1 MVIKMHYSVLKEELL
16 EGLNIQDGK
25 IYVDATIGYAGD
37 SKEILK
43 QIPNG
48 FLYGFDQ
55 DKKAVEYST
64 SALTKI
70 GNNFKI
76 FNTNFVNMD
85 ETFEKIGIKEVDGII
100 FDLGF
105 SSPQIDDE
113 KRGFSFMHDGPLD
126 MRMSSEGKSAKD
138 IINEY
143 SENELA
149 EIFFKYGEE
158 KLSRVIAKNIKKES
172 KDISSTLEL
181 VEVIKNATG
190 ANYFYKNH
198 PERKIFQALRIE
210 VNEELTVLESIL
222 PKAIKRLKKG
232 GRIAVITFHS
242 LEDRIVKNIFKKYSD
257 IDPLVKGLK
266 DIPEEYK
273 PLIKL
278 VNKKPIL
285 PSQKELEENSRSRS
299 AKLRIIERI

>member
-1 MVIKMHYSVLKEELL
+1 MHYSVLKEELL

-64 SALTKI
+64 NVLTEI

-85 ETFEKIGIKEVDGII
+85 EVFEEEEIKEVDGII

-172 KDISSTLEL
+172 KNISSTLEL
-181 VEVIKNATG
+181 VEAIKNATG

-210 VNEELTVLESIL
+210 VNKELTVLEDIL

>member
-1 MVIKMHYSVLKEELL
+1 MHYSVLKEELL

-149 EIFFKYGEE
+149 EIIFKYGEE

>member
-1 MVIKMHYSVLKEELL
+1 MHYSVLKEELL

-172 KDISSTLEL
+172 KNISSTLEL
-181 VEVIKNATG
+181 VEVIKTATG

-198 PERKIFQALRIE
+198 PERKIFQALRVE

>member
-1 MVIKMHYSVLKEELL
+1 MHYSVLKEELL

-181 VEVIKNATG
+181 VEAIKNATG

-232 GRIAVITFHS
+232 GRIAVVTFHS